1 MMTRMP
7 RIECGAAGAL
17 MDAVKVGP
25 PPTHP
30 QSPSLGEGVPELR
43 RTDGMELKS
52 VGAEALK

>member
-1 MMTRMP
+1 
-7 RIECGAAGAL
+7 